1 MNQLILNVLL
11 SNVATQVII
20 NVFSYFS
27 ETDYRKILPTQL
39 LMRDPSLFGVP
50 KCGEGAF

>member
-1 MNQLILNVLL
+1 MILNVLL
-11 SNVATQVII
+11 SNEATQVII
-20 NVFSYFS
+20 KVSGYFS
-27 ETDYRKILPTQL
+27 ETDYSKILPTQL